1 MSVQSLDALKQQ
13 SSLLTAQEKI
23 ELAEYLLRQA
33 KQSSPE
39 TASGK
44 VGDETKRRL
53 RREWLAAH
61 GETYAGQ
68 YVALDGDRLIGTGKN
83 YTEAAAAAKRAGV
96 SDAYIDYIHPPE
108 GVGFI
113 GGW

>member
-1 MSVQSLDALKQQ
+1 MSIHSLDDLKQQ
-13 SSLLTAQEKI
+13 SSSLTAQEKI
-23 ELAEYLLRQA
+23 ELAEYLLEQA
-33 KQSSPE
+33 KPGPPE

-53 RREWLAAH
+53 RQAWLAAH
-61 GETYAGQ
+61 CETYAGQ
-68 YVALDGDRLIGTGKN
+68 YVALDGDRLVGTGKS
-83 YTEAAAAAKRAGV
+83 YTEAAAAAKRAGA
-96 SDAYIDYIHPPE
+96 SGAYIDYVHPPE